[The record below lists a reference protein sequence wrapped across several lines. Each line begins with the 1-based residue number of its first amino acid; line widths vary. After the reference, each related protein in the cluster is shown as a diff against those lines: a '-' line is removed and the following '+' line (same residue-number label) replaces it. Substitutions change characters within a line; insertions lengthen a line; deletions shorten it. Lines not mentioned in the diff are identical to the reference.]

1 MKKTLVLLASVL
13 CVPALWAADG
23 VIEINQASVEAAG
36 GFPFEISESGSYK
49 LTGNLEVGD
58 ADTTAIWVRASYVAV
73 DLNGFSIL
81 GPVLCD
87 SDGSCSE
94 SGNGA
99 GVWAGATLPGDND
112 LISPPGE
119 NQNQA
124 PIPVGVEV
132 RNGVVSIMG
141 LAGVGG
147 IREGRVETVRAISNG
162 RDGISVRGGLV
173 KGCVAS
179 RNGVNGIFGTNALI
193 ESNTVTRNGG
203 NGILAD
209 FGAVVGNT
217 VVVSPTSESIG
228 GVALFLSGAAYAGN
242 SVQGGIGGT
251 PPGIEMGCNVIDDQ
265 TFCPPAPSPPE

>member
-1 MKKTLVLLASVL
+1 MKKKLLLIASVL
-13 CVPALWAADG
+13 CVRALWAADG

-49 LTGNLEVGD
+49 LTGNLEVDD
-58 ADTTAIWVRASYVAV
+58 ADTTAIWVRASYVTV
-73 DLNGFSIL
+73 DLNGFSIT

-87 SDGSCSE
+87 ADGSCPE
-94 SGNGA
+94 RGDGA
-99 GVWAGATLPGDND
+99 GVWAGAALLGDD
-112 LISPPGE
+112 DVISPPGE

-132 RNGVVSIMG
+132 RNGVVSGMG
-141 LAGVGG
+141 HTGVGR
-147 IREGRVETVRAISNG
+147 IRDGRVEAVRAISNG
-162 RDGISVRGGLV
+162 RNGISVRGGLV

-193 ESNTVTRNGG
+193 ESNTVIRNFG

-209 FGAVVGNT
+209 LGAVVGNN
-217 VVVSPTSESIG
+217 VVASPASESIG
-228 GVALFLSGAAYAGN
+228 GVALFIPGTAYAGN
-242 SVQGGIGGT
+242 SVQGGIGGS
-251 PPGIEMGCNVIDDQ
+251 PPGREMGCNVIDDQ